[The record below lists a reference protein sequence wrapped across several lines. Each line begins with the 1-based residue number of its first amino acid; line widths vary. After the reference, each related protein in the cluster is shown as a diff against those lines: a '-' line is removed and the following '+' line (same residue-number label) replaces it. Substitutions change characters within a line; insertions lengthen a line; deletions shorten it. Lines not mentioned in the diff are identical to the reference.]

1 MRCCGRGAS
10 ATLDPL
16 CVCRERTTVVWQSAT
31 SSPTLSTALSS
42 SASAFAH
49 HYAGNDERQAA
60 QTVHVRAQAAQAH
73 RAQPAPQGGS
83 RTSTHPCLGSQPKSD
98 QLLQG
103 HARLPRALRVG
114 TREQGRGP
122 VCARGRRMQ
131 LHRHVIATHPVLDPA
146 RRRET
151 ALFVKL
157 GDCGRQ
163 AVQHEPAEYILQP
176 ARLLCLCIAFLHLH
190 PHCFCLQAWLCV
202 MRILECVRSEV
213 LAACVQAPRGFP
225 PTTILLRSNRGF
237 FGSIRL
243 ETHRKTHGSVMT
255 ITKPW
260 SWRRLADAW
269 NQPASEPAVVKPRA
283 RRVQHIETIGGGATP
298 TAVPLVARLPTELV
312 VHIVLIAADAA
323 SSRQRLELAR
333 VSRACHRAILSTLLL
348 PNVRLYAEQLRAF
361 AIALDK
367 NRLGIRELARTRVRR
382 LTVRTGKV
390 EGLFDASQA
399 QVRFERHMLPF
410 LRLALG
416 YLEGV
421 QGLVVQGV
429 PKQLELS
436 GLREMACIMGHWGG
450 DVQRGFWQPQSWTEL
465 KDLQLHGPHF
475 RLTPQTAAT
484 MAALPALRRIALVV
498 PAIVPQASEVEG
510 LQVAGRIN
518 PLQRRHKQ
526 RSRWSPYSAPRQRR
540 AECIR
545 ARVSDWMMHRAQ
557 HGQHWFDTESTH
569 PDEALEYVL
578 ESFEPATPASSL
590 PTSTTGGSTPFGVA
604 TPHSRRQED
613 PIDPAEL
620 LADDSD
626 DS

>member
-1 MRCCGRGAS
+1 
-10 ATLDPL
+10 
-16 CVCRERTTVVWQSAT
+16 
-31 SSPTLSTALSS
+31 
-42 SASAFAH
+42 
-49 HYAGNDERQAA
+49 
-60 QTVHVRAQAAQAH
+60 
-73 RAQPAPQGGS
+73 
-83 RTSTHPCLGSQPKSD
+83 
-98 QLLQG
+98 
-103 HARLPRALRVG
+103 
-114 TREQGRGP
+114 
-122 VCARGRRMQ
+122 
-131 LHRHVIATHPVLDPA
+131 
-146 RRRET
+146 
-151 ALFVKL
+151 
-157 GDCGRQ
+157 
-163 AVQHEPAEYILQP
+163 
-176 ARLLCLCIAFLHLH
+176 
-190 PHCFCLQAWLCV
+190 
-202 MRILECVRSEV
+202 
-213 LAACVQAPRGFP
+213 
-225 PTTILLRSNRGF
+225 
-237 FGSIRL
+237 
-243 ETHRKTHGSVMT
+243 MT
-255 ITKPW
+255 ITNPW

-269 NQPASEPAVVKPRA
+269 NQPASAPAVVRPRA
-283 RRVQHIETIGGGATP
+283 RKVQHIETIGGGATP
-298 TAVPLVARLPTELV
+298 TTVPLVARLPTELV

-416 YLEGV
+416 YLDGV

-518 PLQRRHKQ
+518 PLQVLLDRCTSLEVLLLVAHAERDYVGYAERYRAWLRTLRK
-526 RSRWSPYSAPRQRR
+526 SAAPQATIQMVTVFRTEAAAGRMHPC
-540 AECIR
+540 E
-545 ARVSDWMMHRAQ
+545 VSDWMVHRAQ